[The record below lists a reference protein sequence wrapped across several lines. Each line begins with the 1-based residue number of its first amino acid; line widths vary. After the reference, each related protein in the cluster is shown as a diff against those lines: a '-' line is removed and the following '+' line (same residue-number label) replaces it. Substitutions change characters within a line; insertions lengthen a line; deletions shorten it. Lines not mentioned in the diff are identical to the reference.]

1 MHDRSIVL
9 LDRLGWSPMV
19 VGWGCEDFG
28 WLAILAR
35 AILYG
40 VQHPSTVVVDVA
52 VQGDH
57 SAAAMPV
64 ACPSGA
70 HSDQACSGGVGW
82 KSPEVPVDC
91 PSPWAADR
99 VAHDHSQ
106 REAVPGQ
113 FVQETVPNEDLAGP
127 NSSFE
132 QPMAGLTQPCV
143 QAGMDAQAAP
153 MGGLRGWRSSSGGH
167 GLWDS
172 AGCRIFLP
180 ERRMVFWIGLL
191 PCSVDGTRS
200 VLLRAAIANLWSEVE
215 VSLGCVEHLLV
226 TLVAQGVPRA
236 GRGKSHAAIVAE
248 TAVPGSSLAWKTSQS
263 EEG

>member
-9 LDRLGWSPMV
+9 LRRLGWSPMV

-28 WLAILAR
+28 WPAILAR
-35 AILYG
+35 AILFA
-40 VQHPSTVVVDVA
+40 VQPLSTVIVDVA
-52 VQGDH
+52 VQGVH

-70 HSDQACSGGVGW
+70 HLDQAYSGGVGW

-99 VAHDHSQ
+99 VAHVQSQ

-113 FVQETVPNEDLAGP
+113 FVEETVPDEDLAGP
-127 NSSFE
+127 GPSFE
-132 QPMAGLTQPCV
+132 RPMAGLAQSCV
-143 QAGMDAQAAP
+143 QAGADAQGAP

-167 GLWDS
+167 GLWGP
-172 AGCRIFLP
+172 AGCRISLP
-180 ERRMVFWIGLL
+180 ERRMIFWIGPL
-191 PCSVDGTRS
+191 PCSVDGTRL
-200 VLLRAAIANLWSEVE
+200 VLLRRAAIVNLWSEVE
-215 VSLGCVEHLLV
+215 GRVEHFLV
-226 TLVAQGVPRA
+226 TLVAQGVPQA

-248 TAVPGSSLAWKTSQS
+248 MAVPGSSLAWETSQL

>member
-1 MHDRSIVL
+1 MHDHSIVL

-40 VQHPSTVVVDVA
+40 VQHPGTVIVDVA

-70 HSDQACSGGVGW
+70 HSDQACSDGVGR

-99 VAHDHSQ
+99 AAHDQSQ

-113 FVQETVPNEDLAGP
+113 FVKETVLHEDLG
-127 NSSFE
+127 
-132 QPMAGLTQPCV
+132 GLAQSCV

-167 GLWDS
+167 GLWDP

-180 ERRMVFWIGLL
+180 KRRMVSWIGLL
-191 PCSVDGTRS
+191 PCSVDGTPS
-200 VLLRAAIANLWSEVE
+200 VLLMRAAIVNLWSEVE
-215 VSLGCVEHLLV
+215 VSLGRVEHWLV

-248 TAVPGSSLAWKTSQS
+248 MAVPGSSLAWKTPQS